1 MARQHG
7 VTTETYER
15 LIIDAGQVRKNYVDE
30 TDPGVLLGATRG
42 GSVFSVDTELREMPV
57 DGAKGPVKGDKRIIK
72 VTASLECNF
81 IESTSEIFK
90 RILCG
95 SAAADFPSTGTA
107 THDDITRSLQLQ
119 ASDYLT
125 NVVIIGEVAGSAEP
139 VILFIENALSDG
151 KLSMSLADNDES
163 VNKVKFVGHFDP
175 DDLDSEPWKIRFP
188 QDVNPTTEG
197 A

>member
-7 VTTETYER
+7 ITTETYER
-15 LIIDAGQVRKNYVDE
+15 LVIDAGQVRKNYVDE
-30 TDPGVLLGATRG
+30 NDTGVLLGATRG
-42 GSVFSVDTELREMPV
+42 GSVFAVETELREMPV

-72 VTASLECNF
+72 VTATLECNF
-81 IESTSEIFK
+81 VESTTEIFK

-95 SAAADFPSTGTA
+95 SAVADYGSPV
-107 THDDITRSLQLQ
+107 THDDITRSLQLA

-151 KLSMSLADNDES
+151 KLSMSLADNDET
-163 VNKVKFVGHFDP
+163 VNKIKFTGHFDP
-175 DDLDSEPWKIRFP
+175 DDLDAEPWKIRFP

>member
-1 MARQHG
+1 MPTYHG
-7 VTTETYER
+7 ITTETYER

-30 TDPGVLLGATRG
+30 NDPGVLLGATRG
-42 GSVFSVDTELREMPV
+42 GSVFAVETELREMPV

-81 IESTSEIFK
+81 IESTTEIFK

-95 SAAADFPSTGTA
+95 SSAVPFESS
-107 THDDITRSLQLQ
+107 HDDITRSLQLQ

-125 NVVIIGEVAGSAEP
+125 NVVMIGEVSGSSEP

-151 KLSMSLADNDES
+151 KLSMSLSDNDET
-163 VNKVKFVGHFDP
+163 VNKVKFIGHFDP
-175 DDLDSEPWKIRFP
+175 DDLDAEPWKIRFP
-188 QDVNPTTEG
+188 NDVNPTTEG

>member
-7 VTTETYER
+7 ITAETYER
-15 LIIDAGQVRKNYVDE
+15 LVIDAGAVYKNYVSAE
-30 TDPGVLLGATRG
+30 DPGTLLGATRG
-42 GSVFSVDTELREMPV
+42 GSVFSVETELREMPV

-81 IESTSEIFK
+81 IETTTEIIK
-90 RILCG
+90 RMIPGAGRTDGEPYDVISRVL
-95 SAAADFPSTGTA
+95 AID
-107 THDDITRSLQLQ
+107 

-125 NVVIIGEVAGSAEP
+125 NVVIIGQVSGSSSP
-139 VILFIENALSDG
+139 IILKIKNVLSDG
-151 KLSMSLADNDES
+151 KMSISLVDNDEA
-163 VNKVKFVGHFDP
+163 VNKIRFIGHFDP
-175 DDLDSEPWKIRFP
+175 DDLDVEPWIISMP

>member
-15 LIIDAGQVRKNYVDE
+15 LVIDAGQVRKNYVDE
-30 TDPGVLLGATRG
+30 NDIGTLLGATRG
-42 GSVFSVDTELREMPV
+42 GSVFAVETELREMPV

-72 VTASLECNF
+72 VTATLECNF
-81 IESTSEIFK
+81 VESTSEIFK

-95 SAAADFPSTGTA
+95 SAAADYPTETP
-107 THDDITRSLQLQ
+107 THDDITRSLQLS

-151 KLSMSLADNDES
+151 KLSMSLADNDET
-163 VNKVKFVGHFDP
+163 VNKIKFIGHFDP
-175 DDLDSEPWKIRFP
+175 EDLDAEPWKIRFP

-197 A
+197 E

>member
-7 VTTETYER
+7 VTAETYER
-15 LIIDAGQVRKNYVDE
+15 LVIDAGQVRKNYVDE
-30 TDPGVLLGATRG
+30 NDIGTLLGATRG
-42 GSVFSVDTELREMPV
+42 GSVFNVETELREMPV

-72 VTASLECNF
+72 VTATLECNF
-81 IESTSEIFK
+81 VESTSEIFK

-95 SAAADFPSTGTA
+95 SAAVDYPTETP
-107 THDDITRSLQLQ
+107 THDDITRSLQLA

-151 KLSMSLADNDES
+151 KLSMSFSDNDET
-163 VNKVKFVGHFDP
+163 VNKIKFTGHFDP
-175 DDLDSEPWKIRFP
+175 DDLDAEPWKIRFP